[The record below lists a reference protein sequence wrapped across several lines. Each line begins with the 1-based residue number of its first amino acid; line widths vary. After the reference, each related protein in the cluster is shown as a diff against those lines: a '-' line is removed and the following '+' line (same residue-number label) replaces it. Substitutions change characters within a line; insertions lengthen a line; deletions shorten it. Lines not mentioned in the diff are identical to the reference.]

1 MWADVLPREMGP
13 DLPPGMLQQDDN
25 AEDDAEEGAPHNERR
40 ADGEWVRD
48 GLKRI
53 CSQTPPTAAELHNI
67 RMRP

>member
-40 ADGEWVRD
+40 ADGERV
-48 GLKRI
+48 
-53 CSQTPPTAAELHNI
+53 
-67 RMRP
+67 